1 MNNRNH
7 IMIKTIGKKIEA
19 ALSLVKPPIRQF
31 EIFASET
38 GLDQTYIIRIV
49 TSSWANMDKAR
60 RIAKVESL
68 FSPALSE
75 SERERIFRI
84 SVLTPQEWETVRPDL
99 IGTKKLRIRSNKAT
113 AISVRN

>member
-1 MNNRNH
+1 
-7 IMIKTIGKKIEA
+7 MIKIIGKKIEA
-19 ALSLVKPPIRQF
+19 ALGLVRPPIRQF
-31 EIFASET
+31 EIFAAET
-38 GLDQTYIIRIV
+38 GLDQTYVIRII

-60 RIAKVESL
+60 RIAKMEAL

-99 IGTKKLRIRSNKAT
+99 IGSKMLRIGGNKTT
-113 AISVRN
+113 AVSAPN